1 MTYGQA
7 VRCVFMWEFMR
18 FLKLR
23 ELITSVIVIIALG
36 VGVPL
41 IIGLVTG
48 ESERHIAVV
57 DWEVALQSSERFT
70 FSNMP
75 EADALAALEEG
86 SVDGVLAFSEDG
98 SAELTVQR
106 GRTWNQQLQGYLS
119 QAFLPSRLERVGVSA
134 AQLEEITQP
143 VAMDITEVDAPSGVG
158 GGTLVSIL
166 LGLMIFGIFTGTG
179 LLFTAI
185 TGEKTQRVTEL
196 VVSAVPPQ
204 AWIDGK
210 VLGTIAYVVV
220 NLATLGVGIVLSV
233 AISGLFSGQGLPP
246 LPSMSVDPLTVLATL
261 GLVVVGAVLY
271 LYLFAAVAATIDD
284 PATSQR
290 SGIIMLPGVFIA
302 LGWLGLIGDPGNPAF
317 AFLSYFPLT
326 SSSAMSVRIV
336 LGDAGALEALL
347 ALAILV
353 VSCLF
358 ARWAAGKV
366 FSLAVLI
373 TGKEPSWGEMMRWL
387 RRAD

>member
-1 MTYGQA
+1 MTYRQA
-7 VRCVFMWEFMR
+7 VWRVFLWEFKR

-23 ELITSVIVIIALG
+23 ELITTVVIIIVLG
-36 VGVPL
+36 VGVPFVM
-41 IIGLVTG
+41 GLMNDNPQ
-48 ESERHIAVV
+48 RQIAVV
-57 DWEVALQSSERFT
+57 GGGETLVSNDSFAFEALPAAAAR
-70 FSNMP
+70 
-75 EADALAALEEG
+75 AALEDG
-86 SVDGVLAFSEDG
+86 SVDGVLSLDPDG
-98 SAELTVQR
+98 NAELTVQR
-106 GRTWNQQLQGYLS
+106 TRGWNQELQAYLT
-119 QAFLPSRLERVGVSA
+119 QAFLPARLEAVGVSA
-134 AQLEEITQP
+134 EQLAELASPVTMEVTQL
-143 VAMDITEVDAPSGVG
+143 AEDGGVG
-158 GGTLVSIL
+158 GSTLVSIL
-166 LGLMIFGIFTGTG
+166 LGLMIFAIFTGTG

-220 NLATLGVGIVLSV
+220 NLATLGLGIVLSV
-233 AISGLFSGQGLPP
+233 VASALIAGGPLPP
-246 LPSMSVDPLTVLATL
+246 LPEISVDPLVVLSML
-261 GLVVVGAVLY
+261 GLIIAGAFMY
-271 LYLFAAVAATIDD
+271 LYLFAAVAASIDD

-290 SGIIMLPGVFIA
+290 SGIIMLPGIFIA

-326 SSSAMSVRIV
+326 SSSAMSVRMI
-336 LGDAGALEALL
+336 LGDAGAIQALV

-353 VSCLF
+353 VSCLA

-373 TGKEPSWGEMMRWL
+373 TGKEPSWGEMIRWV
-387 RRAD
+387 RRAH

>member
-1 MTYGQA
+1 MTYRQA
-7 VRCVFMWEFMR
+7 VWRVFLWEFKR

-23 ELITSVIVIIALG
+23 ELITTVVIIIVLG
-36 VGVPL
+36 VGVPFVM
-41 IIGLVTG
+41 GLMNDNPQ
-48 ESERHIAVV
+48 RQIAVV
-57 DWEVALQSSERFT
+57 GGGETLVSNDSFAFEALPAAAAR
-70 FSNMP
+70 
-75 EADALAALEEG
+75 AALEDG
-86 SVDGVLAFSEDG
+86 SVDGVLSLDPDG
-98 SAELTVQR
+98 NAELTVQR
-106 GRTWNQQLQGYLS
+106 TRGWNQELQAYLT
-119 QAFLPSRLERVGVSA
+119 QAFLPARLEAVGVSA
-134 AQLEEITQP
+134 EQLAELASPVTMEVTQL
-143 VAMDITEVDAPSGVG
+143 AEDGGVG
-158 GGTLVSIL
+158 GATLVSIL
-166 LGLMIFGIFTGTG
+166 LGLMIFAIFTGTG

-220 NLATLGVGIVLSV
+220 NLATLGLGIVLSV
-233 AISGLFSGQGLPP
+233 VASALIAGGPLPP
-246 LPSMSVDPLTVLATL
+246 LPEISVDRLVVLSML
-261 GLVVVGAVLY
+261 GLIIAGAFMY
-271 LYLFAAVAATIDD
+271 LYLFAAVAASIDD

-290 SGIIMLPGVFIA
+290 SGIIMLPGIFIA

-326 SSSAMSVRIV
+326 SSSAMSVRMI
-336 LGDAGALEALL
+336 LGDAGALQALV

-353 VSCLF
+353 VSCLA

-373 TGKEPSWGEMMRWL
+373 TGKEPSWGEMIRWV
-387 RRAD
+387 RRAH